1 MTEEQQSFEVLQRE
15 LEEIVGRLE
24 RGEVGVDEAI
34 RLWQRGE
41 DLLRRCVAR
50 LDESEGRVERL
61 VTDAR
66 DTNAPDL

>member
-1 MTEEQQSFEVLQRE
+1 MTEEQQSFEALQRE

-50 LDESEGRVERL
+50 LDEAEGRVERL
-61 VTDAR
+61 LTDAR